1 MMQVIELENI
11 PIIKQGDNLVDI
23 ILKAF
28 NQMELRLEDQD
39 ILVITQKIVSRSE
52 GRLKDLNTVTP
63 SKEALRIAKIV
74 EKDPRLITLMLGE
87 SNGVLRTEMIEGI
100 GKIIVEMTSGV
111 VCADAG
117 IDASNTPNNLVTLLP
132 ADSDESAANIRA
144 EIFEKTGKDVAIII
158 SDSHGRPFRNAA
170 VNIALGVAGI
180 EEIKDYRGQIDL
192 FGYRLQ
198 KKQIAIADELAS
210 AAELEIGEA
219 DEGVPI
225 VLIRGY
231 HYEETEGSAQHLIR
245 APDQDLFR

>member
-87 SNGVLRTEMIEGI
+87 SKGVLRTEMIEGI
-100 GKIIVEMTSGV
+100 GKIIVEMKSGV

-117 IDASNTPNNLVTLLP
+117 LMP
-132 ADSDESAANIRA
+132 
-144 EIFEKTGKDVAIII
+144 
-158 SDSHGRPFRNAA
+158 
-170 VNIALGVAGI
+170 
-180 EEIKDYRGQIDL
+180 
-192 FGYRLQ
+192 
-198 KKQIAIADELAS
+198 
-210 AAELEIGEA
+210 
-219 DEGVPI
+219 
-225 VLIRGY
+225 LIR
-231 HYEETEGSAQHLIR
+231 LIIW
-245 APDQDLFR
+245 